1 MLTICFLSTRNA
13 LNIFLFLSI
22 FLISKIVHFTIDGHE
37 KIARLQIVIIIII
50 VWLADF

>member
-1 MLTICFLSTRNA
+1 MIRLNVTNLFP

-50 VWLADF
+50 V